1 MSPGSDSGTRD
12 HSELAAALPAYE
24 FGERLGRGA
33 FGSVYAARH
42 LRLKRDVAVKRLSP
56 ELLTDPGARER
67 FGVEAQV
74 LAALDHPHIVRV
86 YDYVETDE
94 VCALVMERLH
104 GGTLTERRIID
115 EFRPEQACVICTAV
129 LYGLERAHRQGTLH
143 RDIKPENII
152 FGDENVVKVADFGIA
167 KVIGDPNTARTASS
181 GVIGTPVYMAPEQVE
196 PSLGALSPSTDV
208 WATAAVLY
216 EMLTGQPPVPRSL
229 GVDEVLV
236 KRTTE
241 DPRPLSG
248 LAPEIPREIE
258 AVVTRALARNPASRF
273 GAAIEFAGELEAA
286 IEAAYGEGALAAS
299 GLPIYRT
306 KAGSPTAPVGLPQNL
321 RTDAA
326 DATQKAKPVS
336 PAAPPSRRFP
346 FGWAAAVAA
355 IVLGGA
361 IAFALTADGGDE
373 SEDPA
378 TAALG
383 AVNLVPDGGFET
395 PNIGNTDFKVF
406 DAGEEV
412 GPWEVGAGQVDIIR
426 NAFAPGEGRQSLDI
440 NGLEQGSLVVDLATE
455 AGARYQLDFAY
466 AANPDGN
473 GSASMTVRF
482 GGVEVRRITARSTEN
497 PGNPGYEAASEEVT
511 AASSQSRLEFISET
525 TGYFGIVIDGVSL
538 TAID

>member
-326 DATQKAKPVS
+326 SEGQARFACGAAQPAVSLWLGRCGCCDCFGRRDRFCPHSRWWGRVRGPGHCSVGRRQPRARRRLRVRQISATLISRSSMPVK
-336 PAAPPSRRFP
+336 R
-346 FGWAAAVAA
+346 
-355 IVLGGA
+355 
-361 IAFALTADGGDE
+361 
-373 SEDPA
+373 
-378 TAALG
+378 
-383 AVNLVPDGGFET
+383 LVP
-395 PNIGNTDFKVF
+395 
-406 DAGEEV
+406 
-412 GPWEVGAGQVDIIR
+412 
-426 NAFAPGEGRQSLDI
+426 GRS
-440 NGLEQGSLVVDLATE
+440 E
-455 AGARYQLDFAY
+455 
-466 AANPDGN
+466 P
-473 GSASMTVRF
+473 
-482 GGVEVRRITARSTEN
+482 ARSTSFAT
-497 PGNPGYEAASEEVT
+497 P
-511 AASSQSRLEFISET
+511 SRLARGDSLLIS
-525 TGYFGIVIDGVSL
+525 TGSSRAPWSWTWLPKPEPGMSSTSPTRQTRMGTGVHR
-538 TAID
+538 